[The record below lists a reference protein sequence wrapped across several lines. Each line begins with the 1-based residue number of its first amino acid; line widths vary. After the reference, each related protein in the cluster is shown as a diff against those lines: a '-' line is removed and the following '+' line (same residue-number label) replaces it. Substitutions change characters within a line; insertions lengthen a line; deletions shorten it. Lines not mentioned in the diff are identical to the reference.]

1 MKFSHLTSFSQSTV
15 LWTKNIFTFF
25 DRLENSSTF
34 CAYPISTVKAAY
46 LLFVVWWRRGRM
58 VCRKRLRNWL
68 QCRSPHAGRVGRN
81 TAGGRQSCCSCYPGN
96 SGAGHPSRG
105 ARGVRSPV
113 SFFIQKVTCSRLG
126 CWLLVSLHQQHV
138 HYSNLCHFSLVG
150 FTLVT
155 LGYLLGWRRVLE

>member
-113 SFFIQKVTCSRLG
+113 SLFKNSLVQGWAVDSWSVCTSNMFTTVTCVIFH
-126 CWLLVSLHQQHV
+126 WLV
-138 HYSNLCHFSLVG
+138 
-150 FTLVT
+150 
-155 LGYLLGWRRVLE
+155 LL